1 MKTIK
6 KLKTKVE
13 ELKKYIDENTTLKVV
28 IKSDEYPLTVEFYQS
43 QIDMFTE
50 NIPDIPPSLTFEFD
64 DEMRIITV
72 EEFKINETIF
82 NKLKNLSKEIN
93 RLYLH
98 AFREEFDNVIEPLWN
113 ACDGRIQIAIYDK
126 TRFESALNQ
135 FK

>member
-13 ELKKYIDENTTLKVV
+13 ELKKYIAENTTFDVV
-28 IKSDEYPLTVEFYQS
+28 IKADQYPLTIEFYQS
-43 QIDMFTE
+43 QTDMFTE
-50 NIPDIPPSLTFEFD
+50 NTSDIPPSLTFAFD

-98 AFREEFDNVIEPLWN
+98 AFREEFDNVIHPMWD
-113 ACDGRIQIAIYDK
+113 ACDGTVQVAVYDK
-126 TRFESALNQ
+126 TRFEIALNQ
-135 FK
+135 F

>member
-6 KLKTKVE
+6 KLKNKVG
-13 ELKKYIDENTTLKVV
+13 ELKKYIAENTAFEVV
-28 IKSDEYPLTVEFYQS
+28 IKSDKYPLTIEFYQS
-43 QIDMFTE
+43 QIDMFAE
-50 NIPDIPPSLTFEFD
+50 NIPDVPPSLTFAFD

-98 AFREEFDNVIEPLWN
+98 AFREEFDNVIVPMWD
-113 ACDGRIQIAIYDK
+113 ACDGKIQVAIYDK
-126 TRFESALNQ
+126 TRFKSVLNQ

>member
-6 KLKTKVE
+6 KLKDKVA

-28 IKSDEYPLTVEFYQS
+28 IKSDKYPLTIEFYQS

-50 NIPDIPPSLTFEFD
+50 NVPDVPPSLTFEFD

-98 AFREEFDNVIEPLWN
+98 TFREEFDKVIEPMWD
-113 ACDGRIQIAIYDK
+113 ACDGKVQVAVYDK
-126 TRFESALNQ
+126 TRFESVLNQ
-135 FK
+135 F